1 MGIVDPDGNEITGYG
16 YVASEDY
23 PWVMPY
29 MYGETTT
36 CDTLVGGT
44 IENGQFCVGDV
55 CSEQVWSSETGS
67 DEEVSA
73 E

>member
-55 CSEQVWSSETGS
+55 CSE
-67 DEEVSA
+67 
-73 E
+73 